1 MTPCALAAS
10 PTDSFPEALG
20 SPGSR
25 RLKSGCKFSLIDF
38 WGRRRSSLG
47 WQRQFSK
54 PSELCVGV
62 ILKLS
67 SCISNLSS
75 SSQSRRLARQRWKA
89 LPANLEIYCWLV
101 SFCLRDVPESEVQGY
116 LSSIVL
122 NIYYSCLRQSTGFF
136 VAVLQVC
143 QLTVNNDI
151 IIVISPANANM
162 HQLRLIL

>member
-1 MTPCALAAS
+1 VAQNLING
-10 PTDSFPEALG
+10 LN
-20 SPGSR
+20 
-25 RLKSGCKFSLIDF
+25 FSLIDF
-38 WGRRRSSLG
+38 WGGYRSSQG

-75 SSQSRRLARQRWKA
+75 SSQSRRLAGQRWKA

-101 SFCLRDVPESEVQGY
+101 SFCLGDVPESEAHGY

-143 QLTVNNDI
+143 QLTVNKDI